1 MGCPARVQGTV
12 LLLYGGYF
20 LNSLLLSLWPWRHRS
35 LIAQL
40 AGREVHARYRQSWLG
55 LVWMVLTPLMMLGVY
70 TLVFRHVMR
79 VRWHGVDESNL
90 AFALRIYA
98 GLAVFNFFAE
108 CVNRAPGLVLEQP
121 HLVKK
126 VVFPLE
132 ILPWVNAASASVGLA
147 VSGILL
153 VAFAAYGG
161 GGLPLTAVALP
172 LVWLPLLPLVLG
184 LGWLLS
190 GLGTYVRDVGQ
201 VLGMTVTALMFLSPI
216 FFPVEALPEAVRGW
230 MLLNPLAWVMTGTR
244 DVLLVGRWPDWGAL
258 LVLFMACMLVAL
270 AGAAFFRKV
279 RTGFA
284 DVV

>member
-1 MGCPARVQGTV
+1 MNGFSLKNWLV
-12 LLLYGGYF
+12 
-20 LNSLLLSLWPWRHRS
+20 SLLSYLWPWRHRG

-40 AGREVHARYRQSWLG
+40 ARREVHARYRQSWLG
-55 LVWMVLTPLMMLGVY
+55 LVWVVLTPLMMLGVY

-79 VRWHGVDESNL
+79 VRWYGLEEGNL
-90 AFALRIYA
+90 EFALRIYA

-108 CVNRAPGLVLEQP
+108 CVNRAPTLVLEQP

-132 ILPWVNAASASVGLA
+132 ILPWAAAVSASVGLA
-147 VSGILL
+147 VSGVVMMVLA
-153 VAFAAYGG
+153 AFSQT
-161 GGLPLTAVALP
+161 GLPITVVALP
-172 LVWLPLLPLVLG
+172 LVWVPLLPLVLG
-184 LGWLLS
+184 LGWLLA

-201 VLGMTVTALMFLSPI
+201 LLGMLVSALMFLSPI
-216 FFPVEALPEAVRGW
+216 FFPVEALPESVRSV

-244 DVLLVGRWPDWGAL
+244 DVLLAGRWPDWGAL
-258 LVLFMACMLVAL
+258 LVLFAACTLVAL

-279 RTGFA
+279 HSGFA

>member
-1 MGCPARVQGTV
+1 MHWQAADGMNGF
-12 LLLYGGYF
+12 F
-20 LNSLLLSLWPWRHRS
+20 LKNWLVSLLSYLWPWRHRG

-40 AGREVHARYRQSWLG
+40 ARREVHARYRQSWLG
-55 LVWMVLTPLMMLGVY
+55 LVWVVLTPLMMLGVY

-79 VRWHGVDESNL
+79 VRWYGLEEGNL
-90 AFALRIYA
+90 EFALRIYA

-108 CVNRAPGLVLEQP
+108 CVNRAPTLVLEQP

-132 ILPWVNAASASVGLA
+132 ILPWAAAVSASVGLA
-147 VSGILL
+147 VSGVLMMVL
-153 VAFAAYGG
+153 AAFSQT
-161 GGLPLTAVALP
+161 GLPITVVALP
-172 LVWLPLLPLVLG
+172 LVWVPLLPLVLG
-184 LGWLLS
+184 LGWLLA

-201 VLGMTVTALMFLSPI
+201 LLGMVVSALMFLSPI
-216 FFPVEALPEAVRGW
+216 FFPVEALPESVRSV

-244 DVLLVGRWPDWGAL
+244 DVLLAGRWPDWGAL
-258 LVLFMACMLVAL
+258 LVLFAACTLVAL

-279 RTGFA
+279 RSGFA

>member
-1 MGCPARVQGTV
+1 MHWQAADGMNGF
-12 LLLYGGYF
+12 F
-20 LNSLLLSLWPWRHRS
+20 LKNWLVSLLSYLWPWRHRG

-40 AGREVHARYRQSWLG
+40 ARREVHARYRQSWLG
-55 LVWMVLTPLMMLGVY
+55 LVWVVLTPLMMLGVY

-79 VRWHGVDESNL
+79 VRWYGLEEGNL
-90 AFALRIYA
+90 EFALRIYA

-108 CVNRAPGLVLEQP
+108 CVNRAPTLVLEQP

-132 ILPWVNAASASVGLA
+132 ILPWAAAVSASAGLA
-147 VSGILL
+147 VSGVLMMVL
-153 VAFAAYGG
+153 AAFSQT
-161 GGLPLTAVALP
+161 GLPITVVALP
-172 LVWLPLLPLVLG
+172 LVWVPLLPLVLG
-184 LGWLLS
+184 LGWLLA

-201 VLGMTVTALMFLSPI
+201 LLGMVVSALMFLSPI
-216 FFPVEALPEAVRGW
+216 FFPVEALPESVRSV

-244 DVLLVGRWPDWGAL
+244 DVLLAGRWPDWGAL
-258 LVLFMACMLVAL
+258 LVLFAACTLVAL

-279 RTGFA
+279 RSGFA